1 MISETTYIQ
10 SLERM
15 QLRGNVAV
23 EHHVLL
29 LVEVTVTD

>member
-1 MISETTYIQ
+1 MTYIQ
-10 SLERM
+10 SLERI
-15 QLRGNVAV
+15 QVRGNVVELVV